1 MSVYLITGLTFGFAA
16 AVTPGPLLTYL
27 ISQTLNNGWRR
38 TLPAIFSPLITDG
51 PIAVLILLIL
61 SRVPPSLVG
70 YLQFAGGI
78 FILYLAYGAF
88 KAWQTYDIK
97 KPVPFHS
104 TRQNVLKAALI
115 NWLNPN
121 PYLGWSLVL
130 GPLLLKG
137 WREAPFNAIVLLLS
151 FYGIM
156 FVGMTAIIMLFHAAR
171 NLGPKVNRVMI
182 GLSAAAL
189 ACFGLYQWWS
199 GMKAIWL
206 N

>member
-16 AVTPGPLLTYL
+16 AVTPGPLFTYL

-38 TLPAIFSPLITDG
+38 TLPAVFFPLITDG

-61 SRVPPSLVG
+61 SHVPVSLIG
-70 YLQFAGGI
+70 YLQLAGGI

-88 KAWQTYDIK
+88 KAWRVYDIK
-97 KPVPFHS
+97 KTVS
-104 TRQNVLKAALI
+104 VQSIRQSVLKAAIL
-115 NWLNPN
+115 NWLNPS
-121 PYLGWSLVL
+121 PYLGWSLVI

-137 WREAPFNAIVLLLS
+137 WREAPTNGIILLVS

-156 FVGMTAIIMLFHAAR
+156 IAGMTAIIMLSHAAR

-182 GLSAAAL
+182 GLSAVAL

-199 GMKAIWL
+199 GIKAIW
-206 N
+206 

>member
-1 MSVYLITGLTFGFAA
+1 MSVYWITGLTFGFAA

-38 TLPAIFSPLITDG
+38 TLPAVFSPLITDG

-61 SRVPPSLVG
+61 SRVPVSLIG
-70 YLQFAGGI
+70 YLQLAGGI

-88 KAWQTYDIK
+88 KAWRTYDTK
-97 KPVPFHS
+97 KTVAVQS
-104 TRQNVLKAALI
+104 IRQNVLKAAI
-115 NWLNPN
+115 VNWLNPN
-121 PYLGWSLVL
+121 PYLGWSLVI

-137 WREAPFNAIVLLLS
+137 WRETPVNGVILLVS

-156 FVGMTAIIMLFHAAR
+156 FASMTAIIMLFHAAR
-171 NLGPKVNRVMI
+171 NLGPKVNRAMI

-199 GMKAIWL
+199 GIKALW
-206 N
+206 

>member
-61 SRVPPSLVG
+61 SRVPPSLIG
-70 YLQFAGGI
+70 YLQLAGGI
-78 FILYLAYGAF
+78 FILYLAFGAF
-88 KAWQTYDIK
+88 KAWRTYDIK
-97 KPVPFHS
+97 KTVS
-104 TRQNVLKAALI
+104 VQSIRQNVLKAAI
-115 NWLNPN
+115 VNWLNPS
-121 PYLGWSLVL
+121 PYLGWSLVI

-137 WREAPFNAIVLLLS
+137 WREAPVNGIILLVS

-156 FVGMTAIIMLFHAAR
+156 FASMTAIIMLFHAAR
-171 NLGPKVNRVMI
+171 NLGPKVNRAMI
-182 GLSAAAL
+182 GLSAVAL
-189 ACFGLYQWWS
+189 ACFGFYQWWS
-199 GMKAIWL
+199 GIKAIW
-206 N
+206 

>member
-38 TLPAIFSPLITDG
+38 TLPAVFSPLITEG

-61 SRVPPSLVG
+61 SRVPISLIR
-70 YLQFAGGI
+70 YLQLVGGI
-78 FILYLAYGAF
+78 FILYLAYDAY

-97 KPVPFHS
+97 KPVSVHS
-104 TRQNVLKAALI
+104 FRQSVLKAAI
-115 NWLNPN
+115 VNWLNPN
-121 PYLGWSLVL
+121 PYLGWSLVI

-137 WREAPFNAIVLLLS
+137 WREAPVNGIILLLS

-156 FVGMTAIIMLFHAAR
+156 FASMTAIIMLFHAAR
-171 NLGPKVNRVMI
+171 NLGPKVNRAMI

-199 GMKAIWL
+199 GIKALW
-206 N
+206 

>member
-1 MSVYLITGLTFGFAA
+1 MSVYWITGLTFGFAA

-38 TLPAIFSPLITDG
+38 TLPAVFSPLITDG

-61 SRVPPSLVG
+61 SHVPASLIG
-70 YLQFAGGI
+70 FLQLAGGI
-78 FILYLAYGAF
+78 FIFYLAYGAF
-88 KAWQTYDIK
+88 KAWRVYDIK
-97 KPVPFHS
+97 KTVS
-104 TRQNVLKAALI
+104 VQSIRQNVLKAAI
-115 NWLNPN
+115 VNWLNPN
-121 PYLGWSLVL
+121 PYLGWSLVI

-137 WREAPFNAIVLLLS
+137 WRETPINGIILLLS

-156 FVGMTAIIMLFHAAR
+156 FAGMTAIIMLFHAAR
-171 NLGPKVNRVMI
+171 NLGPKVNRAMI

-199 GMKAIWL
+199 GIKAIW
-206 N
+206 

>member
-38 TLPAIFSPLITDG
+38 TLPAVFSPLITDG

-61 SRVPPSLVG
+61 SHVPVSLIG
-70 YLQFAGGI
+70 YLQLTGGI

-88 KAWQTYDIK
+88 KAWRVYDIK
-97 KPVPFHS
+97 KTVS
-104 TRQNVLKAALI
+104 VQSIRQNVLKAAI
-115 NWLNPN
+115 VNWLNPN

-137 WREAPFNAIVLLLS
+137 WREAPVNGIILLVS

-156 FVGMTAIIMLFHAAR
+156 FASMTAIIMLFHAAR
-171 NLGPKVNRVMI
+171 NLGPKVNRAMI

-199 GMKAIWL
+199 GIKAIW
-206 N
+206 

>member
-38 TLPAIFSPLITDG
+38 TLPAVFSPLITDG
-51 PIAVLILLIL
+51 PTAVLILSIL
-61 SRVPPSLVG
+61 SRVPPSLIG
-70 YLQFAGGI
+70 YLQLVGGI

-88 KAWQTYDIK
+88 KAWRVYDIK
-97 KPVPFHS
+97 KTVS
-104 TRQNVLKAALI
+104 VQSIRQNVLKAAI
-115 NWLNPN
+115 VNWLNPN

-137 WREAPFNAIVLLLS
+137 WREAPVNGIILLVS

-156 FVGMTAIIMLFHAAR
+156 FASMTAIIMLFHAAR
-171 NLGPKVNRVMI
+171 NLGPKVNRAMI

-199 GMKAIWL
+199 GIKAIW
-206 N
+206 